1 MLLFSNSFLWT
12 GLLLVLLL
20 LGDDVRRL
28 GTFAGLGD
36 DAEMLHA
43 ARDGDLEKVIDFLTN
58 KRVSLTTK
66 NNYGV
71 R

>member
-1 MLLFSNSFLWT
+1 MIISQAFLY
-12 GLLLVLLL
+12 GSLLLLVLLL
-20 LGDDVRRL
+20 GDVRKL
-28 GTFAGLGD
+28 GSLAGLGD

-43 ARDGDLEKVIDFLTN
+43 ARDGDVQKVVDFLTN

>member
-1 MLLFSNSFLWT
+1 MLLSHTFLWASFL
-12 GLLLVLLL
+12 LLLIL

-28 GTFAGLGD
+28 GTWAGLGD

-43 ARDGDLEKVIDFLTN
+43 ARDGDLAKVVDFLTN